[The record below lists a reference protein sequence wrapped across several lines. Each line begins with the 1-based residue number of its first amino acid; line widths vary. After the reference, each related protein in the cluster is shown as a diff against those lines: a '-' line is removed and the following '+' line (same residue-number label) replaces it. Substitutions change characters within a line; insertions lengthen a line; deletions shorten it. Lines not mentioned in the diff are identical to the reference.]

1 MSAIV
6 FVNLTHIMDVNCD
19 VLNTTKVIREITEK

>member
-1 MSAIV
+1 MSGIV

-19 VLNTTKVIREITEK
+19 MLNTTKVEIKEK

>member
-1 MSAIV
+1 MSGIV

-19 VLNTTKVIREITEK
+19 MLNTTKVIREIKEK